1 MTVTNWAH
9 PINAVLF
16 DFDGTLLH
24 TAPDIAAAVN
34 RMLAARD
41 LPALTEEQVTNMIG
55 RGSPILIERV
65 FHALGVVTTPD
76 ERSTALQTF
85 QECYEDIS
93 GTRTAPYP
101 GTAEA
106 LETLRRM
113 DLKLAVVTNKY
124 HRFAVRLLQ
133 QFHLSPLFDL
143 VVGGDTLEAR
153 KPDPLPI
160 LHACDCLGVPV
171 SQSLYIGDS
180 PIDVE
185 AARAAGMPVF
195 CVTHGYREGQPAS
208 ALDCDGLL
216 DSLADVPAM
225 ITGRLGMLKTRGTYM
240 NLEGELCR
248 L

>member
-1 MTVTNWAH
+1 MTVTTWVH

-34 RMLAARD
+34 RMLAARG
-41 LPALTEEQVTNMIG
+41 LPALAEEQITKMIG

-65 FHALGVVTTPD
+65 FHALGIAATPGD
-76 ERSTALQTF
+76 RSAALQAF
-85 QECYEDIS
+85 QEYYEDIS
-93 GTRTAPYP
+93 GTRARPYP
-101 GTAEA
+101 DTTGA

-153 KPDPLPI
+153 KPDPQPI
-160 LHACDCLGVPV
+160 LHACDCLGVSV

-225 ITGRLGMLKTRGTYM
+225 ITGRLGMLETGGVTM
-240 NLEGELCR
+240 NLEGGLCR